1 MPLRLEN
8 CVSPLQYC
16 DVHLTEKH
24 IEGGN
29 YWLGDLR
36 VSQFL
41 LFRYSL
47 LRCCAAS
54 VTRYQT
60 TWRHIP
66 EDSAVHILTY
76 S

>member
-8 CVSPLQYC
+8 CVPPLQYC
-16 DVHLTEKH
+16 DVHHTEKH
-24 IEGGN
+24 TEGTN
-29 YWLGDLR
+29 YWLGFLR
-36 VSQFL
+36 ASQL
-41 LFRYSL
+41 LLLRYSL

-60 TWRHIP
+60 TRRQIL
-66 EDSAVHILTY
+66 EDSDVHILTY